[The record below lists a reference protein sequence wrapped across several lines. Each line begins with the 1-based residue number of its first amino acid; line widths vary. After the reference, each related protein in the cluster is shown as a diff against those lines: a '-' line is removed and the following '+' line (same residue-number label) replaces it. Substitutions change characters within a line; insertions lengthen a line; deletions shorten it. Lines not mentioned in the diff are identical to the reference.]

1 MKNKNTIVSV
11 VSMGIVVILIAAC
24 GSSQPPPPTNQ
35 DTDEEDFDLVG
46 SIVGDVE
53 PEELDEE
60 GDEIGQGYT
69 GPTSLTVNLKIV
81 NDKNPEGSFK
91 LTAADGTVITENGKV
106 GEVTELNQGT
116 YSIEFKSPAVF
127 GEATYVVE
135 EIEVAGKKMTVNEVF
150 PAGQITLH
158 TYRGRKPNKCVPT
171 TFSVKSKTEEGKT
184 LPGKG
189 KTCEPLVLRAGAYEV
204 LLDISK
210 KKVQPV
216 EMHINSEQVSTA
228 QVKLEK

>member
-1 MKNKNTIVSV
+1 MVHKKAIVSV
-11 VSMGIVVILIAAC
+11 VFIVLVAVWMTAC
-24 GSSQPPPPTNQ
+24 GSSQPPPPNQ
-35 DTDEEDFDLVG
+35 DTGEEDFDLVG

-53 PEELDEE
+53 PEEIDEE
-60 GDEIGQGYT
+60 GDEVGEGYT

-81 NDKNPEGSFK
+81 NDKNPEGTFK
-91 LTAADGTVITENGKV
+91 LTAADGSVITENGKV
-106 GEVTELNQGT
+106 GEVTELNQGV
-116 YSIEFKSPAVF
+116 YSIEFKSPVVF
-127 GEATYVVE
+127 GEATHVVE
-135 EIEVAGKKMTVNEVF
+135 DVQVAGKKMTVSEVF

-158 TYRGRKPNKCVPT
+158 TYRGKKPDKCVPT
-171 TFSVKSKTEEGKT
+171 SFSVKSKAEDGKM

-216 EMHINSEQVSTA
+216 EMLLNSEEVRSA